1 MKIAYLTAGAAGMF
15 CGSCMNDNSVARALI
30 RAGHDCVL
38 APIYTPI
45 RTDEE
50 SVSVDRVFL
59 GGISVYVQQTLPWLR
74 HLPKAAWR
82 WLDQPWLIRA
92 LTKNAGTTSPKLL
105 GALAVSMLDGMRG
118 HQKAEFQQLID
129 WLESDIRPDVIVL
142 SNLLIGGALPAFEER
157 LGARV
162 FVTLQGDDIFLDAL
176 PVAYREQCIARMRAL
191 VPYCHGFL
199 VHSAAYGRH
208 MAQMLAIPDSKLHVV
223 PLAVRV
229 ADFAAHRDPR
239 ETGTTAYSETST
251 AGPITLGYLARMAPE
266 KGLHRLVD
274 AFIALTRSG
283 DNPQLQLKLAG
294 WMGPQHHAYWEE
306 QKGKLQRA
314 GLDGRWEYAGSVDR
328 AGKLAFLESIDLFC
342 VPTTYADP
350 KGLFL
355 LEANAVGL
363 PYVMPDHGAFPEV
376 HARLVPHWP
385 AHHGALFQHDSM
397 EDLIATLRHS
407 LARIPSRRAPS
418 PELLKELDI
427 EMHAARML
435 AVLQ

>member
-59 GGISVYVQQTLPWLR
+59 GGISVYLQQTLPWLR

-105 GALAVSMLDGMRG
+105 GALAVSMLEGMRG

-129 WLESDIRPDVIVL
+129 WLSSDIRPEVIVL
-142 SNLLIGGALPAFEER
+142 SNLLIGGAIPAFEER

-176 PVAYREQCIARMRAL
+176 PSAYREQCIARMRGL
-191 VPYCHGFL
+191 VPHCDGFL
-199 VHSAAYGRH
+199 VHSVAYGRH
-208 MAQMLAIPDSKLHVV
+208 MAQMLGIPDSKLHVV
-223 PLAVRV
+223 PLAIRV
-229 ADFAAHRDPR
+229 ADFAEHRDPR
-239 ETGTTAYSETST
+239 EAGTTAAAEKSPS
-251 AGPITLGYLARMAPE
+251 GPITLGYLARMAPE

-283 DNPQLQLKLAG
+283 DNPRLHLKLAG
-294 WMGPQHHAYWEE
+294 WMGPQHQAFWEE

-376 HARLVPHWP
+376 HARLEPHWP
-385 AHHGALFQHDSM
+385 AHHGELFQHDSI
-397 EDLIATLRHS
+397 EDLIAKLRHS
-407 LARIPSRRAPS
+407 LDGIPSRRAPS
-418 PELLKELDI
+418 AELLKELDI